1 MKGIAYPVRAMQSS
15 RFYLIAISYKV
26 TIITL
31 PLHQEKTMPPL
42 PHQTKHTI
50 ASLSELACFAQAL
63 AAVLR
68 PGDVVAL
75 DGTLGAGK
83 TTLVQQLGQALGLK
97 ETISSPTFVLMNE
110 YLSGP
115 YPVAH
120 VDLYRLGPERAKGFS
135 HELYAILDEGR
146 TLILIEWACY
156 GPFLQDDIS
165 IALQIDRVSDADSD
179 SDQTRLITLSANRS
193 LNLQVSTPV
202 SPGDACSLIEPTRT
216 VEPNQ

>member
-1 MKGIAYPVRAMQSS
+1 
-15 RFYLIAISYKV
+15 LIANSYKG
-26 TIITL
+26 TIIILT
-31 PLHQEKTMPPL
+31 LHQEKTMPPL
-42 PHQTKHTI
+42 RHQSKHTI
-50 ASLSELACFAQAL
+50 ASLSELACFTQAL
-63 AAVLR
+63 AVALR

-83 TTLVQQLGQALGLK
+83 TTLVQQLGHALGLT

-135 HELYAILDEGR
+135 HELYPILDEGR
-146 TLILIEWACY
+146 ALILIEWACY
-156 GPFLQDDIS
+156 GPFLKDDIS
-165 IALQIDRVSDADSD
+165 IALQIDRVSDTDSD
-179 SDQTRLITLSANRS
+179 SDQTRLITLSANRP
-193 LNLQVSTPV
+193 LNLQIAIPV
-202 SPGDACSLIEPTRT
+202 SHGAAGSEHPLIEPTRT